1 MSHPHIAPDSH
12 GIPTLYVNGRP
23 FFLYSGEIHNS
34 AASSLAYMEEH
45 VWPNLE
51 NLNMNAVILPIFW
64 ELLEPAEGQFD
75 FTLTDGL
82 ITQARRH
89 EKKLVLLW
97 FGLWKNGESM
107 YVPQWMKKD
116 TKTYFRAETVRG
128 EKTTTISPFCKEAV
142 EKDACAFAALM
153 DHIRAFDEEEST
165 VLVIQV
171 ENEIGILGEARDY
184 CQAAQEEFAKEIPQ
198 TLKENLH
205 VEGSW
210 KEAFGP
216 EAEETFMAWHFA
228 AAVER
233 IASAGKEK
241 YNLPCYANSWLKQ
254 YPWYPGSYPMGGPV
268 PSMHKIWKLAAP
280 SLFTLGPDIYVPYC
294 ADVMDE
300 YAGAENPLFIPEIR
314 KDAVAASYCLY
325 AFGAKNAVCFAPF
338 GIEELALDPSQI
350 PKPAPEVMA
359 ALNIDPSAFDTRGSF
374 EILSETYRLLKNL
387 EPVYLEYRGTKH
399 LKSFVR
405 HGENDYGTFLS
416 FEDYD
421 LQASYAPRQSGK
433 PLGAGI
439 FIETAKDT
447 FFLIGL
453 MCSASFR
460 VKPGERSTADILRIE
475 EGTFEKGEWRPGR
488 VLNGDEKMTVRFGD
502 KPAVYKVKLYKF

>member
-97 FGLWKNGESM
+97 FGLWKNAESM

-128 EKTTTISPFCKEAV
+128 EKTTTISPFCKAAV
-142 EKDACAFAALM
+142 EKDAYAFAALM

-184 CQAAQEEFAKEIPQ
+184 CQAAQKFPKS
-198 TLKENLH
+198 LKRTFT
-205 VEGSW
+205 W
-210 KEAFGP
+210 K
-216 EAEETFMAWHFA
+216 A
-228 AAVER
+228 AGRKPLAR
-233 IASAGKEK
+233 KQRK
-241 YNLPCYANSWLKQ
+241 PSWLGILLRQWKGSLLRERKNTICPVMQ
-254 YPWYPGSYPMGGPV
+254 TPG
-268 PSMHKIWKLAAP
+268 
-280 SLFTLGPDIYVPYC
+280 
-294 ADVMDE
+294 
-300 YAGAENPLFIPEIR
+300 
-314 KDAVAASYCLY
+314 
-325 AFGAKNAVCFAPF
+325 
-338 GIEELALDPSQI
+338 
-350 PKPAPEVMA
+350 
-359 ALNIDPSAFDTRGSF
+359 
-374 EILSETYRLLKNL
+374 
-387 EPVYLEYRGTKH
+387 
-399 LKSFVR
+399 
-405 HGENDYGTFLS
+405 
-416 FEDYD
+416 
-421 LQASYAPRQSGK
+421 
-433 PLGAGI
+433 
-439 FIETAKDT
+439 
-447 FFLIGL
+447 
-453 MCSASFR
+453 
-460 VKPGERSTADILRIE
+460 
-475 EGTFEKGEWRPGR
+475 
-488 VLNGDEKMTVRFGD
+488 
-502 KPAVYKVKLYKF
+502 